1 MADALACGTVSE
13 QRATEAINP
22 PSPLAAPA
30 QLLRLE
36 AQALLDA
43 ANRLDPEAFRAAVE
57 VVAAC
62 QGKAILTGAG
72 TSGIIARKIAATLT
86 STGTPAIFLH
96 PSDALHGGLGAVDS
110 QDVVIAI
117 SNSGETGELLALLPY
132 LRSRSVPVVSI
143 IGNLSSTLADASSVV
158 LDAAA
163 SKEACPFN
171 LAPTSSTTVALAVGD
186 ALAVTLLQ
194 VKGLTPEAFAL
205 NHPSGRLGR
214 RLTLRVAD
222 LMHGGDRR
230 PAVGPGASWLEVVGA
245 IGDGGLGAV
254 AVVDGTDRLLGIVT
268 DGDLRRAMQRT
279 SPGELATVTAAK
291 IMTAGPTTVGPQVL
305 AYDALQRMEHR
316 PSQISVLPVIDD
328 GGRCVGVVRIHDIVL
343 AGV

>member
-1 MADALACGTVSE
+1 MKDDGGAGAANLRTSHA
-13 QRATEAINP
+13 
-22 PSPLAAPA
+22 SPRD
-30 QLLRLE
+30 LLRIE

-43 ANRLDPEAFRAAVE
+43 ANRLDPESFRAAVG

-62 QGKAILTGAG
+62 RGKAVLTGAG
-72 TSGIIARKIAATLT
+72 TSGVIARKIAATLT
-86 STGTPAIFLH
+86 STGTPATFLH
-96 PSDALHGGLGAVDS
+96 PSDALHGGLGAVDGR
-110 QDVVIAI
+110 DVVIAI
-117 SNSGETGELLALLPY
+117 SNSGETGEILALLPY
-132 LRSRSVPVVSI
+132 LRSRGVPMIAIV
-143 IGNLSSTLADASSVV
+143 GNLRSTLADASEVV

-163 SKEACPFN
+163 DKEACPFN

-222 LMHGGDRR
+222 LMHGGEGRAMVR
-230 PAVGPGASWLEVVGA
+230 PDSSWLEVVSA

-254 AVVDGTDRLLGIVT
+254 AVVDDADRLLGIVT

-279 SPGELATVTAAK
+279 VPEKLARLNAVD
-291 IMTAGPTTVGPQVL
+291 IMTSGPTTVGPQVL
-305 AYDALQRMEHR
+305 AYDALQRMEDR
-316 PSQISVLPVIDD
+316 PSQISVLPVVDD
-328 GGRCVGVVRIHDIVL
+328 DGRCVGVLRVHDIVR